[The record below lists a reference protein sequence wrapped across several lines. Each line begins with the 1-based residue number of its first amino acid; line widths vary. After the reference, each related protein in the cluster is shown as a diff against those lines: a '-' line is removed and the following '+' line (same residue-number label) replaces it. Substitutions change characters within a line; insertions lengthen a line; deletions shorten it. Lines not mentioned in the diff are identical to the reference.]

1 VFVLELIQQT
11 TFTGDCKPLN
21 DYLSGTLATFL
32 KRNADA
38 NNCGASSG
46 SVDGVAYKFD
56 TAPDGSCG
64 TTAEESTIK
73 GGLNRYFDYLGHQIC
88 GVHCVRLQHGG
99 GTYRA
104 YITLGPEGSDLNSV
118 SCSPDAIYTD
128 CGNGGDND
136 A

>member
-1 VFVLELIQQT
+1 MAAL
-11 TFTGDCKPLN
+11 
-21 DYLSGTLATFL
+21 L

-38 NNCGASSG
+38 NRCSGSSG
-46 SVDGVAYKFD
+46 SVNGVAFSFYN
-56 TAPDGSCG
+56 APEGNCK
-64 TTAEESTIK
+64 TTAEEGTIK
-73 GGLNRYFDYLGHQIC
+73 GGLNRYFDYLGNQIC

-118 SCSPDAIYTD
+118 SCANGDVYTD